1 LEVLFPRCCGLDVH
15 QKTVVA
21 CVKTPEGK
29 ETRTFKTM
37 TEEILELA
45 DWLATK
51 GVTHVDMESTGVFWQ
66 PIYNLLEQLNFTL
79 LVVNA
84 HHIKTVPGR
93 KTDMKDA
100 EWVAELLRHGLLN
113 ASFIP
118 DRQQRELRELTRYRR
133 NLVQQRSQVIHR
145 IQKVLEGANIKLTS
159 VASNVMGVSG
169 RAMLEALA
177 KGVKD
182 PQVLAELA
190 KGRLRSKRLDLEEAL
205 RGLVGSHQQMLLQS
219 QLRHIDFLEAEIA
232 RVDHEVV
239 ERMTSFEDAL
249 NRLDEIPGMGRR
261 SAEEVLAE
269 IGTDMSRFPNAAHL
283 ASWAKVCPGSY
294 ESAGKR
300 KSGKIGHGNA
310 WLRSA
315 LVEVAQAAGH
325 THNTY
330 LSAQYH
336 RLASRRGNKRAVIA
350 LAHTI
355 LLIVYSLLRYGSS
368 YHDMGPNYFDER
380 DQHKTLQR
388 SIKRIERLGYQ
399 VVLQPV

>member
-1 LEVLFPRCCGLDVH
+1 MDVLYPRCCGLDVH

-37 TEEILELA
+37 TRELLKFA
-45 DWLATK
+45 DWLAAE
-51 GVTHVDMESTGVFWQ
+51 GVTHVAMESTGVYWQ
-66 PIYNLLEQLNFTL
+66 PVYNLLEQLNFTL

-84 HHIKTVPGR
+84 HHIKMVPGR

-100 EWVAELLRHGLLN
+100 EWVAELLRHGLLQG
-113 ASFIP
+113 SFIP
-118 DRQQRELRELTRYRR
+118 NRPQRELRELTRYRR
-133 NLVQQRSQVIHR
+133 NLVQQRSQVVHR
-145 IQKVLEGANIKLTS
+145 IQKVLEGANIKLTA

-169 RAMLEALA
+169 RAMLEAMA
-177 KGVKD
+177 NGVKD
-182 PQVLAELA
+182 PQVLADLA

-205 RGLVGSHQQMLLQS
+205 RGLVGPHQQMLLQS
-219 QLRHIDFLEAEIA
+219 QLRHIDFMEAEIA
-232 RVDHEVV
+232 RVDQEVA
-239 ERMTSFEDAL
+239 ERMCPYEDAL

-261 SAEEVLAE
+261 SAEEILAE
-269 IGTDMSRFPNAAHL
+269 IGTDMSRFPSAAHF

-300 KSGKIGHGNA
+300 KSGKIGHGNV

-325 THNTY
+325 TRNTY

-336 RLASRRGNKRAVIA
+336 RIASRRGNKRAVIA

-355 LLIVYSLLRYGSS
+355 LVIVYSLLRHGDNYQ
-368 YHDMGPNYFDER
+368 DMGSNYFDER
-380 DQHKTLQR
+380 NQHRTLQR
-388 SIKRIERLGYQ
+388 SVQRIERLGYQ
-399 VVLQPV
+399 VVLQSA